1 MRKLCLLPLLLLF
14 GLFTSSQLI
23 AQDSTKGALQI
34 SILTCAPGEDV
45 YTAWG
50 HTAIR
55 IIDSAKQTDI
65 VFNFGTFDFD
75 TPNFLVEF
83 VKGNLNYFLSADNF
97 QNFILEYQYY
107 GRSIKEQV
115 LILTDAEKINWQN
128 ALLKN
133 LEGNNRYYL
142 YNFITDNCTTRVKD
156 GFYQFASTQVPPS
169 TIKSYRTHVV
179 EAPYQQGIPWI
190 GLGIDVLLGAVSDKV
205 PSAIQAGFLPDLLF
219 DQLAAQPGYIES
231 TQNYEFTKTVP
242 VKPTDPVYYIV
253 GLIFLYLFV
262 GRWNARWAVM
272 AAKSIDLILLFIFGL
287 GGLLLAYMSLFSKH
301 TACHNN
307 FNIAWIHPFYFIA
320 LILYF
325 IKPIWAGYLG
335 RIFFIATIGLIVV
348 SYWLPQSFSS
358 SVYLLMVVS
367 LLLNYRLFSLII
379 LFKRGRD
386 AKFN

>member
-14 GLFTSSQLI
+14 GLFTSSHLI
-23 AQDSTKGALQI
+23 AQDSSKAALQI

-65 VFNFGTFDFD
+65 VFNFGTFDFN
-75 TPNFLVEF
+75 TPNFLLEF

-156 GFYQFASTQVPPS
+156 GFYQFASNQVPPS

-190 GLGIDVLLGAVSDKV
+190 GLGIDVLLGAVSDKA
-205 PSAIQAGFLPDLLF
+205 PTAIQAGFLPDLLF
-219 DQLAAQPGYIES
+219 DQLAAQTSHIAS
-231 TQNYEFTKTVP
+231 TQNYEFTKTTP
-242 VKPTDPVYYIV
+242 TKPTDPVYYIV
-253 GLIFLYLFV
+253 GLIILYLFV
-262 GRWNARWAVM
+262 GRWNARWAVI
-272 AAKSIDLILLFIFGL
+272 AAKMIDVSLLFIFGL
-287 GGLLLAYMSLFSKH
+287 GGLLLVYMSVFSKH
-301 TACHNN
+301 TACHDN

-325 IKPIWAGYLG
+325 MKPIWAGYLG
-335 RIFFIATIGLIVV
+335 RIFFIAAIGLILF

-358 SVYLLMVVS
+358 SVYLLMIVS
-367 LLLNYRLFSLII
+367 LLLNYRLISLI
-379 LFKRGRD
+379 KRGRD

>member
-1 MRKLCLLPLLLLF
+1 MRKLCLLPILLLF
-14 GLFTSSQLI
+14 GIFTSSQLI

-55 IIDSAKQTDI
+55 IIDSAKQTD
-65 VFNFGTFDFD
+65 VVYNFGTFDFN

-115 LILTDAEKINWQN
+115 LILSDAEKINWQN

-156 GFYQFASTQVPPS
+156 GFYQFATSQIPPS
-169 TIKSYRTHVV
+169 NIKSYRTHVV
-179 EAPYQQGIPWI
+179 EAPYQPGIPWI
-190 GLGIDVLLGAVSDKV
+190 GLGIDILLGAVSDKA
-205 PSAIQAGFLPDLLF
+205 PTALQAGFLPDLLF
-219 DQLAAQPGYIES
+219 DQLAAQPGHIAA
-231 TQNYEFTKTVP
+231 TQNYDFTKTAAST
-242 VKPTDPVYYIV
+242 PTDPIYFII
-253 GLIFLYLFV
+253 GLIVVYLFV
-262 GRWNARWAVM
+262 GKWNARWAVI
-272 AAKSIDLILLFIFGL
+272 AAKFLDIILLFIFGL
-287 GGLLLAYMSLFSKH
+287 GGLLLVYMSLFSKH
-301 TACHNN
+301 TACHDN
-307 FNIAWIHPFYFIA
+307 FNIDWIHPLYWIA
-320 LILYF
+320 LVCYF

-335 RIFFIATIGLIVV
+335 RIFFIATIGLIAV
-348 SYWLPQSFSS
+348 SYWLPQSFSI
-358 SVYLLMVVS
+358 SVYLLMGLS
-367 LLLNYRLFSLII
+367 LILNYR

>member
-23 AQDSTKGALQI
+23 AQDSTKGALQV

-65 VFNFGTFDFD
+65 VFNFGTFDFN
-75 TPNFLVEF
+75 TPNFLAEF

-190 GLGIDVLLGAVSDKV
+190 GLGIDVLLGAVSDKA

-358 SVYLLMVVS
+358 SVYLLMIVS

>member
-23 AQDSTKGALQI
+23 AQDSTKGALRI

-65 VFNFGTFDFD
+65 VFNFGTFDFN
-75 TPNFLVEF
+75 TPNFLAEF

-190 GLGIDVLLGAVSDKV
+190 GLGIDVLLGAVSDKA

-358 SVYLLMVVS
+358 SVYLLMIVS
-367 LLLNYRLFSLII
+367 LLLNYRLISLI
-379 LFKRGRD
+379 KRGRD

>member
-14 GLFTSSQLI
+14 GLFTSSHLI
-23 AQDSTKGALQI
+23 AQDSSKAALQI

-55 IIDSAKQTDI
+55 IIDSSKQTDI
-65 VFNFGTFDFD
+65 VYNFGTFDFN
-75 TPNFLVEF
+75 TPNFLLEF
-83 VKGNLNYFLSADNF
+83 IKGNLNYFLSADNF

-115 LILTDAEKINWQN
+115 LVLSDVEKINWQN
-128 ALLKN
+128 ALQKN

-156 GFYQFASTQVPPS
+156 GFYQFANTQVPPS
-169 TIKSYRTHVV
+169 NIKSFRTHVV

-190 GLGIDVLLGAVSDKV
+190 GLGIDVLLGAVSDQA
-205 PSAIQAGFLPDLLF
+205 PTALQAGFLPDLF
-219 DQLAAQPGYIES
+219 FEQLAAQASYIGS
-231 TQNYEFTKTVP
+231 TQNYDFTKTVP
-242 VKPTDPVYYIV
+242 VKPTDPAYYII
-253 GLIFLYLFV
+253 GLIVVYLFV
-262 GRWNARWAVM
+262 GKWNARWTVI
-272 AAKSIDLILLFIFGL
+272 AAKILDVFLLFIFGL
-287 GGLLLAYMSLFSKH
+287 GGLLLVYMSVFSLH

-320 LILYF
+320 LIFYF

-335 RIFFIATIGLIVV
+335 RLFMVATIGLILI

-358 SVYLLMVVS
+358 SVYLLMGLAIV
-367 LLLNYRLFSLII
+367 LNYRLM
-379 LFKRGRD
+379 KRGID

>member
-14 GLFTSSQLI
+14 GLFTSSHLI
-23 AQDSTKGALQI
+23 AQDSSKAALQI

-55 IIDSAKQTDI
+55 IIDSSKQTDI
-65 VFNFGTFDFD
+65 VYNFGTFDFN
-75 TPNFLVEF
+75 TPNFLLEF
-83 VKGNLNYFLSADNF
+83 IKGNLNYFLSADNF

-115 LILTDAEKINWQN
+115 LVLSDVEKINWQN

-156 GFYQFASTQVPPS
+156 GFYQFANTQVPPS
-169 TIKSYRTHVV
+169 NIKSFRTHVV

-190 GLGIDVLLGAVSDKV
+190 GLGIDVLLGAVSDQA
-205 PSAIQAGFLPDLLF
+205 PTALQAGFLPDLF
-219 DQLAAQPGYIES
+219 FEQLVAQAKHIES
-231 TQNYEFTKTVP
+231 TQNYDFTKTVP
-242 VKPTDPVYYIV
+242 VQPTDPVYYII
-253 GLIFLYLFV
+253 GLIMVYLFV
-262 GRWNARWAVM
+262 GKWNARWTVI
-272 AAKSIDLILLFIFGL
+272 AAKIIDVSLLFIFGL
-287 GGLLLAYMSLFSKH
+287 GGLLLVYMSVFSLH

-307 FNIAWIHPFYFIA
+307 FNIAWIHPFYFIT
-320 LILYF
+320 LIFYF

-335 RIFFIATIGLIVV
+335 RLFMTATIGLILI

-358 SVYLLMVVS
+358 SVYLLMGLALV
-367 LLLNYRLFSLII
+367 LNYRLM
-379 LFKRGRD
+379 KRGID

>member
-14 GLFTSSQLI
+14 GLFTSNQI
-23 AQDSTKGALQI
+23 VAQDSTKGALQI

-65 VFNFGTFDFD
+65 VYNFGTFDFN

-97 QNFILEYQYY
+97 QNFILEYQYF

-115 LILTDAEKINWQN
+115 LVLSDTDKIKWQN
-128 ALLKN
+128 ALQKN

-156 GFYQFASTQVPPS
+156 GFYQFASTQVPAS
-169 TIKSYRTHVV
+169 KIKSFRTHVV

-190 GLGIDVLLGAVSDKV
+190 GLGIDVLLGAVSDQA
-205 PSAIQAGFLPDLLF
+205 PTALQAGFLPDLLF
-219 DQLAAQPGYIES
+219 EQLAAQPEFIA
-231 TQNYEFTKTVP
+231 TIQNYDFTRTTAS
-242 VKPTDPVYYIV
+242 KPTDPIYYIV
-253 GLIFLYLFV
+253 GLILVYLFV
-262 GRWNARWAVM
+262 GKWNARWAVI
-272 AAKSIDLILLFIFGL
+272 AAKFLDIVLLFIFGL
-287 GGLLLAYMSLFSKH
+287 GGSLLVYMSLFSKH

-307 FNIAWIHPFYFIA
+307 FNIAWIHPLYWIA
-320 LILYF
+320 LVFYF

-335 RIFFIATIGLIVV
+335 RIFFIASIGLIVV
-348 SYWLPQSFSS
+348 SYWVPQSFSS
-358 SVYLLMVVS
+358 SVYLLMGLS
-367 LLLNYRLFSLII
+367 LVLNYRLL
-379 LFKRGRD
+379 KRGRD

>member
-14 GLFTSSQLI
+14 GFFTSSRLT
-23 AQDSTKGALQI
+23 AQDSTKAALQI

-65 VFNFGTFDFD
+65 VFNFGTFDFN
-75 TPNFLVEF
+75 TPNFLLEF

-115 LILTDAEKINWQN
+115 LILTDAEKMNWQN

-156 GFYQFASTQVPPS
+156 GFYQFASNQVPPS

-190 GLGIDVLLGAVSDKV
+190 GLGIDVLLGAVSDKA
-205 PSAIQAGFLPDLLF
+205 PTAIQAGFLPDLLF
-219 DQLAAQPGYIES
+219 DQLAAQTSHIES

-242 VKPTDPVYYIV
+242 VKHTDPVYYIV
-253 GLIFLYLFV
+253 GLIILYLFV
-262 GRWNARWAVM
+262 GRWNARWAVI
-272 AAKSIDLILLFIFGL
+272 AAKMIDVSLLFIFGL
-287 GGLLLAYMSLFSKH
+287 GGLLLVYMSVFSKH
-301 TACHNN
+301 TACHDN

-325 IKPIWAGYLG
+325 MKPIWAGYLG
-335 RIFFIATIGLIVV
+335 RIFFIAAIGLIVV

-358 SVYLLMVVS
+358 SVYLLMGLS
-367 LLLNYRLFSLII
+367 LELNYRLI
-379 LFKRGRD
+379 KRGRD

>member
-1 MRKLCLLPLLLLF
+1 MRKLCLLPILLLF
-14 GLFTSSQLI
+14 GVFTSSQLI

-55 IIDSAKQTDI
+55 IIDSATQTD
-65 VFNFGTFDFD
+65 VVYNFGTFDFN

-115 LILTDAEKINWQN
+115 LILSDVEKINWQN
-128 ALLKN
+128 ALQKN

-142 YNFITDNCTTRVKD
+142 YNFITDNCTTKVKD
-156 GFYQFASTQVPPS
+156 GFYQFATSQIPPS

-190 GLGIDVLLGAVSDKV
+190 GLGIDVLLGAVSDQA
-205 PSAIQAGFLPDLLF
+205 PSPLQAGFLPDLLF
-219 DQLAAQPGYIES
+219 DQIAAQPGHIAA
-231 TQNYEFTKTVP
+231 TQNYDFTKTTAST
-242 VKPTDPVYYIV
+242 PTDPIFYIV
-253 GLIFLYLFV
+253 GLILLYLFFSK
-262 GRWNARWAVM
+262 WNARWAVI
-272 AAKSIDLILLFIFGL
+272 AAKFLDIILLFIFGL
-287 GGLLLAYMSLFSKH
+287 GGLLLVYMSLFSKH
-301 TACHNN
+301 TACHYN
-307 FNIAWIHPFYFIA
+307 FNIDWIHPLYWIA
-320 LILYF
+320 LVCYF

-335 RIFFIATIGLIVV
+335 RIFFIATIGLIAV
-348 SYWLPQSFSS
+348 SYWLPQSFSI
-358 SVYLLMVVS
+358 SVYLLMGLS
-367 LLLNYRLFSLII
+367 LILNYRLI
-379 LFKRGRD
+379 KRGRD

>member
-14 GLFTSSQLI
+14 GLFTSSHLI
-23 AQDSTKGALQI
+23 AQDSSKAALQI

-55 IIDSAKQTDI
+55 IIDSSKQTDI
-65 VFNFGTFDFD
+65 VYNFGTFDFN
-75 TPNFLVEF
+75 TPNFLLEF
-83 VKGNLNYFLSADNF
+83 IKGNLNYFLSADNF

-115 LILTDAEKINWQN
+115 LVLSDVEKINWQN

-156 GFYQFASTQVPPS
+156 GFYQFANTQVPPS
-169 TIKSYRTHVV
+169 NIKSFRTHVV

-190 GLGIDVLLGAVSDKV
+190 GLGIDVLLGAVSDQA
-205 PSAIQAGFLPDLLF
+205 PTALQAGFLPDLF
-219 DQLAAQPGYIES
+219 FEQLAAQASYIES
-231 TQNYEFTKTVP
+231 TQNYDFTKTVP
-242 VKPTDPVYYIV
+242 VQPTDPVYYII
-253 GLIFLYLFV
+253 GLIMVYLFV
-262 GRWNARWAVM
+262 GKWNARWTVI
-272 AAKSIDLILLFIFGL
+272 AAKIIDVSLLFIFGA
-287 GGLLLAYMSLFSKH
+287 GGLLLVYMSVFSLH

-320 LILYF
+320 LIFYF

-335 RIFFIATIGLIVV
+335 RLFMTATIGLILI

-358 SVYLLMVVS
+358 SVYLLMGLALV
-367 LLLNYRLFSLII
+367 LNYRLM
-379 LFKRGRD
+379 KRGID

>member
-14 GLFTSSQLI
+14 GLFTSSHLI
-23 AQDSTKGALQI
+23 AQDSSKAALQI

-55 IIDSAKQTDI
+55 IIDSSKQTDI
-65 VFNFGTFDFD
+65 VYNFGTFDFD
-75 TPNFLVEF
+75 TPNFLLEF
-83 VKGNLNYFLSADNF
+83 IKGNLNYFLSADNF

-115 LILTDAEKINWQN
+115 LVLSDVEKINWQN

-156 GFYQFASTQVPPS
+156 GFYQFANTQVPPS
-169 TIKSYRTHVV
+169 NIKSFRTHVV

-190 GLGIDVLLGAVSDKV
+190 GLGIDVLLGAVSDQA
-205 PSAIQAGFLPDLLF
+205 PTALQAGFLPDLF
-219 DQLAAQPGYIES
+219 FEQLAAQAKHIES
-231 TQNYEFTKTVP
+231 TQNYDFTKTVP
-242 VKPTDPVYYIV
+242 VKPTDPVYYII
-253 GLIFLYLFV
+253 GLIMVYLFI
-262 GRWNARWAVM
+262 GKWNARWTVIT
-272 AAKSIDLILLFIFGL
+272 AKIIDVSLLFIFGL
-287 GGLLLAYMSLFSKH
+287 GGLLLVYMSVFSKH

-320 LILYF
+320 LIFYF

-335 RIFFIATIGLIVV
+335 RIFFIATIGLILI
-348 SYWLPQSFSS
+348 SYWLPQFFSS
-358 SVYLLMVVS
+358 SVYLLMGLALV
-367 LLLNYRLFSLII
+367 LNYRLM
-379 LFKRGRD
+379 KRGID

>member
-1 MRKLCLLPLLLLF
+1 MRKLCLLPILLLF
-14 GLFTSSQLI
+14 GIFTSSQVI

-55 IIDSAKQTDI
+55 IIDSAKQTD
-65 VFNFGTFDFD
+65 VVYNFGTFDFNI
-75 TPNFLVEF
+75 PNFLVEF

-115 LILTDAEKINWQN
+115 LILSDAEKINWQN

-156 GFYQFASTQVPPS
+156 GFYQFATSQIPPS
-169 TIKSYRTHVV
+169 NIKSYRTHVV

-190 GLGIDVLLGAVSDKV
+190 GLGIDILLGAVSDKA
-205 PSAIQAGFLPDLLF
+205 PTALQAGFLPDLLF
-219 DQLAAQPGYIES
+219 DQLAAQPGHIAA
-231 TQNYEFTKTVP
+231 TQNYDFTKTAAST
-242 VKPTDPVYYIV
+242 PTDPIYFII
-253 GLIFLYLFV
+253 GLIVVYLFV
-262 GRWNARWAVM
+262 GKWNARWAVIT
-272 AAKSIDLILLFIFGL
+272 AKFLDIILLFIFGL
-287 GGLLLAYMSLFSKH
+287 GGLLLVYMSLFSKH
-301 TACHNN
+301 TACHYN
-307 FNIAWIHPFYFIA
+307 FNIDWIHPLYWIA
-320 LILYF
+320 LVCYF

-335 RIFFIATIGLIVV
+335 RIFFIATIGLIAV
-348 SYWLPQSFSS
+348 SYWLPQSFST
-358 SVYLLMVVS
+358 SVYLLMGLS
-367 LLLNYRLFSLII
+367 LILNYR

>member
-14 GLFTSSQLI
+14 GLFTSNQII
-23 AQDSTKGALQI
+23 AQDSTKAALQI

-55 IIDSAKQTDI
+55 IIDSAKQTD
-65 VFNFGTFDFD
+65 VVYNFGTFDFN
-75 TPNFLVEF
+75 TPNFLAEF

-115 LILTDAEKINWQN
+115 LILSDADKIKWQN
-128 ALLKN
+128 ALQKN

-156 GFYQFASTQVPPS
+156 GFYQFATTQVPPS
-169 TIKSYRTHVV
+169 NIKSFRTHVV

-190 GLGIDVLLGAVSDKV
+190 GLGIDLLLGAVSDQA
-205 PSAIQAGFLPDLLF
+205 PTAMQAGFLPDLFF
-219 DQLAAQPGYIES
+219 DQLAAQPGHIAT
-231 TQNYEFTKTVP
+231 TQNYDFTRTTGS
-242 VKPTDPVYYIV
+242 KPTDPIYYII
-253 GLIFLYLFV
+253 GLILVYLFV
-262 GRWNARWAVM
+262 GKWNARWAVI
-272 AAKSIDLILLFIFGL
+272 AAKFLDIILLFIFGL
-287 GGLLLAYMSLFSKH
+287 GGLLLVYMSLFSKH

-307 FNIAWIHPFYFIA
+307 YNIAWIHPLYWIALVFYFM
-320 LILYF
+320 
-325 IKPIWAGYLG
+325 KPIWAGYLG
-335 RIFFIATIGLIVV
+335 RIFFIASIGLIVV
-348 SYWLPQSFSS
+348 SYLLPQSFSI
-358 SVYLLMVVS
+358 SVYLLMGLS
-367 LLLNYRLFSLII
+367 LVLNYRLI
-379 LFKRGRD
+379 KRGID

>member
-1 MRKLCLLPLLLLF
+1 MRKLCLLPILLLF
-14 GLFTSSQLI
+14 GIFTSSQLI

-65 VFNFGTFDFD
+65 VFNFGTFDFN
-75 TPNFLVEF
+75 TPNFLAEF

-190 GLGIDVLLGAVSDKV
+190 GLGIDVLLGAVSDKA

-358 SVYLLMVVS
+358 SVYLLMIVS
-367 LLLNYRLFSLII
+367 LLLNYRLFSLI
-379 LFKRGRD
+379 KRGRD

>member
-1 MRKLCLLPLLLLF
+1 MRKLCLLPILLLF
-14 GLFTSSQLI
+14 GIFTSSQLI

-55 IIDSAKQTDI
+55 IIDSAKQTD
-65 VFNFGTFDFD
+65 VVYNFGTFDFN

-115 LILTDAEKINWQN
+115 LILSDAEKINWQN
-128 ALLKN
+128 ALQKN

-156 GFYQFASTQVPPS
+156 GFYQFATSQIPPS

-190 GLGIDVLLGAVSDKV
+190 GLGIDILLGAVSDQA
-205 PSAIQAGFLPDLLF
+205 PSPLQAGFLPDLLF
-219 DQLAAQPGYIES
+219 DQIAAQPGYIAA
-231 TQNYEFTKTVP
+231 TQNYDFTKTTAST
-242 VKPTDPVYYIV
+242 PTDPIFYIV
-253 GLIFLYLFV
+253 GLILLYLFLSK
-262 GRWNARWAVM
+262 WNARWAVM
-272 AAKSIDLILLFIFGL
+272 AAKFLDIILLFIFGL
-287 GGLLLAYMSLFSKH
+287 GGLLLVYMSLFSKH
-301 TACHNN
+301 TACHDN
-307 FNIAWIHPFYFIA
+307 FNIVWIHPLYWIA
-320 LILYF
+320 LVLYF
-325 IKPIWAGYLG
+325 AKPIWAGYLG
-335 RIFFIATIGLIVV
+335 RIFFIATIGLIAV

-358 SVYLLMVVS
+358 SVYLLMGLS
-367 LLLNYRLFSLII
+367 LILNYRLI
-379 LFKRGRD
+379 KRARD

>member
-23 AQDSTKGALQI
+23 AQDSTKGALQV

-190 GLGIDVLLGAVSDKV
+190 GLGIDVLLGAVSDKA

-367 LLLNYRLFSLII
+367 LLLNYRLISLI
-379 LFKRGRD
+379 KRGRD

>member
-1 MRKLCLLPLLLLF
+1 MRKLCLLPILLLF
-14 GLFTSSQLI
+14 GVFTSSQLI

-55 IIDSAKQTDI
+55 IIDSATQTD
-65 VFNFGTFDFD
+65 VVYNFGTFDFN

-115 LILTDAEKINWQN
+115 LILSDVEKINWQN
-128 ALLKN
+128 ALQKN

-142 YNFITDNCTTRVKD
+142 YNFITDNCTTKVKD
-156 GFYQFASTQVPPS
+156 GFYQFATSQIPPS
-169 TIKSYRTHVV
+169 NIKSYRTHVV

-190 GLGIDVLLGAVSDKV
+190 GLGIDVLLGAVSDQA
-205 PSAIQAGFLPDLLF
+205 PSPLQAGFLPDLLF
-219 DQLAAQPGYIES
+219 DQIAAQPGHIAA
-231 TQNYEFTKTVP
+231 TQNYDFTKTTAST
-242 VKPTDPVYYIV
+242 PTDPIFYIV
-253 GLIFLYLFV
+253 GLILLYLFFSK
-262 GRWNARWAVM
+262 WNARWAVI
-272 AAKSIDLILLFIFGL
+272 AAKFLDIILLFIFGL
-287 GGLLLAYMSLFSKH
+287 GGLLLVYMSLFSKH
-301 TACHNN
+301 TACHYN
-307 FNIAWIHPFYFIA
+307 FNIDWIHPLYWIA
-320 LILYF
+320 LVCYF

-335 RIFFIATIGLIVV
+335 RIFFIATIGLIAV
-348 SYWLPQSFSS
+348 SYWLPQSFSI
-358 SVYLLMVVS
+358 SVYLLMGLS
-367 LLLNYRLFSLII
+367 LILNYRLI
-379 LFKRGRD
+379 KRGRD